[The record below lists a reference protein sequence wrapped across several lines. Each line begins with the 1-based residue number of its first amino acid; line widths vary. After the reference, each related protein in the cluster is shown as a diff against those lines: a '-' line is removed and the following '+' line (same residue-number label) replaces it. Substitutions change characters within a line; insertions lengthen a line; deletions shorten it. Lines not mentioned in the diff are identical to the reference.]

1 MFNPSFHRMP
11 FNSADRAIPYC
22 GIGSI
27 LYKTFDYKWALRSF
41 LKVYLTFK
49 TQFLHYP
56 QALEIREKILGPQSV
71 DTATMYNNV
80 GCCMFFLERVEES
93 YNYFDIAHAIFELEL
108 GPFHYR
114 TLTVKILL

>member
-1 MFNPSFHRMP
+1 MQIELSLIAELVLSCTKPLIINGPS
-11 FNSADRAIPYC
+11 DRSSRYVFEQNFFI
-22 GIGSI
+22 IS
-27 LYKTFDYKWALRSF
+27 
-41 LKVYLTFK
+41 
-49 TQFLHYP
+49 P

-114 TLTVKILL
+114 TLTVKTLIQKWFF